1 MRATRVTCARSSAA
15 SKTNPQKAAHSAPAP
30 SLVLASRLANT
41 NRVPLSLKP
50 VPKIVRQEVNGHRFY
65 KVDGYNELFP
75 SVTTV
80 LGAFVLVPFADLKM
94 IDIVGKPALYSW
106 ERKMFSSSLKTALL
120 NELTEEAWLKRA
132 TAVQKE
138 AWIEKIL
145 SQAQTAPTAEKDYA
159 SDFGSNAHN
168 TFDVLLKVHCR
179 LLCGCIEID
188 LFCYREASRPSPRR
202 SAPLRRASTSL

>member
-1 MRATRVTCARSSAA
+1 MRATRVVCARSSAA
-15 SKTNPQKAAHSAPAP
+15 SKANSQKAAPSAPAP
-30 SLVLASRLANT
+30 SLVLASRLANA
-41 NRVPLSLKP
+41 NRVPISLKP

-80 LGAFVLVPFADLKM
+80 LGAFVLVPCRSHM

-132 TAVQKE
+132 PAVQKE
-138 AWIEKIL
+138 AWVDKIL

-179 LLCGCIEID
+179 LLRD
-188 LFCYREASRPSPRR
+188 LTFFLHRN
-202 SAPLRRASTSL
+202 